1 MMSEFSVSV
10 KKNTRQRQSQR
21 KRGRGRETRIRT
33 TSREKGREREIRG
46 WVGWL
51 LSRTSEDQRTID
63 VIKEDIQDEEK
74 ILDLFILF
82 SYVVHARTCAC
93 IIFSSRIRR
102 CR

>member
-10 KKNTRQRQSQR
+10 KKNTRQSQR
-21 KRGRGRETRIRT
+21 KRERGRETRIPT
-33 TSREKGREREIRG
+33 TSREKGREKEIRG

-51 LSRTSEDQRTID
+51 LSRTSEDQRAID

-74 ILDLFILF
+74 ILDLFVLF
-82 SYVVHARTCAC
+82 SYVVRARTCAC
-93 IIFSSRIRR
+93 IIFSPRIRR